1 VLELNRWQTV
11 VKVLVATLL
20 IILLALSPIGNS
32 SSMAARKDKVGRSEQ
47 SKPAAKL
54 AGKVAETSP
63 PIVIQELSQALEDYQ
78 PQVAILSPKSNVVL
92 SDNTVDVRFQV
103 KDLPIFKNEKL
114 GLGPHLHVL
123 LDNRTYQAVY
133 DLNQPIVFEN
143 LEPGTHTIRAFASRP
158 WHESFKNDGAYAQVT
173 FHVFTRTQE
182 NQPDSVLP
190 LLTYSRPQ
198 GSYGAEPIMLDFYLT
213 NAPLHLVA
221 QENAQD
227 DISDWRIR
235 CTINGE
241 SFVLDRWQPVY
252 LKGFKPGK
260 NWIQLEFLD
269 EKGNLVNNVF
279 NNTARVITYEPKGKD
294 TLSQLVRGELSVAAA
309 RGIVD
314 PNYVP
319 EEPKPVP
326 TPSPTPTPTPSSIE
340 TEPTPRVTPTPSPTL
355 VVPPIRATPTPDPT
369 PTVTPTT
376 KAIPAPKSKVSPPSA
391 TKPKPISP
399 VPIPVRPTPETA
411 PDSIQEKVTP
421 QSPTSQETPEKIE
434 VPKPEVLEPTQP
446 AAKTPDRASN
456 KSPGF
461 WERFR
466 KPAASPRPTPSSVA
480 PRPVTPSNPEPEGK
494 VRKAPAPIPTPSPEP
509 LPTKTPTSTTI
520 PKKVVPTI
528 QPSPNPKVESSPI
541 PQPKFEER
549 DRPLP
554 APSPTPT
561 IVPPTQLAP
570 NVRSTPQAG
579 GTAPAP
585 LPAPGKPIPVNP
597 NPELKTPKESENKSA
612 EPQWF
617 DQFKSR
623 LDQLKSN
630 FKPAERGDRLR
641 RPESATP
648 TPTLPSKAIP
658 EEDKAIVPQPEATAK
673 PVTPP
678 DRLSPVKPGPTAS
691 PTESQTIKTPLKT
704 TEPAKQSAADE
715 FYDRLLRS
723 TSNPDMKSEE

>member
-1 VLELNRWQTV
+1 VLELNRWRTV
-11 VKVLVATLL
+11 VKVLIATLL
-20 IILLALSPIGNS
+20 IILLALNPIGNR
-32 SSMAARKDKVGRSEQ
+32 SSMAVRKDKVGRSEQ
-47 SKPAAKL
+47 TKSAAKL

-63 PIVIQELSQALEDYQ
+63 PIAIQELGQALEDYQ
-78 PQVAILSPKSNVVL
+78 PQVAILSPKPNVVL

-103 KDLPIFKNEKL
+103 KDLPIFKDEKL

-133 DLNQPIVFEN
+133 DLNQPLVFEN

-173 FHVFTRTQE
+173 FHVFTKTQE
-182 NQPDSVLP
+182 NQPDPVLP

-198 GSYGAEPIMLDFYLT
+198 GSYGAEPIMLDFYLI

-227 DISDWRIR
+227 DIPDWRIR

-241 SFVLDRWQPVY
+241 SFVLDRWQPIY

-294 TLSQLVRGELSVAAA
+294 TLSRLVRGELSAAAA

-319 EEPKPVP
+319 EEPKPTP
-326 TPSPTPTPTPSSIE
+326 TPSPTPIPVEPEPTPTPS
-340 TEPTPRVTPTPSPTL
+340 VTPTPSPTL
-355 VVPPIRATPTPDPT
+355 VVPPVRPTPTPTET
-369 PTVTPTT
+369 PPEMS
-376 KAIPAPKSKVSPPSA
+376 PAPKSKLNPPPEP
-391 TKPKPISP
+391 KPKTVAPSS
-399 VPIPVRPTPETA
+399 VPVRPVPEPPSGATK
-411 PDSIQEKVTP
+411 EKVAP
-421 QSPTSQETPEKIE
+421 KSPDSQETPEKNAA
-434 VPKPEVLEPTQP
+434 PQPEVLEPTQP
-446 AAKTPDRASN
+446 AVQTPDRPFS
-456 KSPGF
+456 KSPRF

-466 KPAASPRPTPSSVA
+466 KPAASPRPSPSPATPLN
-480 PRPVTPSNPEPEGK
+480 PSPTGE
-494 VRKAPAPIPTPSPEP
+494 VRKTPTPIPTPSLEP
-509 LPTKTPTSTTI
+509 SPVKTPESTTL
-520 PKKVVPTI
+520 PKKVVPRD
-528 QPSPNPKVESSPI
+528 QPSSSPKVEGKPVPPSKS
-541 PQPKFEER
+541 EER

-554 APSPTPT
+554 SPVQTPSIVSPTQP
-561 IVPPTQLAP
+561 AP
-570 NVRSTPQAG
+570 KVWSTPPALR
-579 GTAPAP
+579 TTPAP
-585 LPAPGKPIPVNP
+585 TPAPGEPVPVRP
-597 NPELKTPKESENKSA
+597 NPVETPEVSGDKPT

-623 LDQLKSN
+623 IDQLKSN
-630 FKPAERGDRLR
+630 FKPAERGDRFR
-641 RPESATP
+641 RPESPAPIPTPPSDATP
-648 TPTLPSKAIP
+648 
-658 EEDKAIVPQPEATAK
+658 EQDKAIVPLPETTLK
-673 PVTPP
+673 PVAPT
-678 DRLSPVKPGPTAS
+678 DRLTPVRPSPTAS
-691 PTESQTIKTPLKT
+691 PTDSQSLKTPLKT

-723 TSNPDMKSEE
+723 TSNPDAKSEE